1 MLALRVWSGC
11 LGPPSR
17 PRGGRCESEA
27 RARYPA
33 PLGAVIDVG
42 LVPCFL
48 KSQVGTPLPCLA
60 PAFQKLFLVP
70 VPVFLSKAI
79 RANAAHGQQD
89 MGVWVVALGVV
100 NHHVGH
106 HATLYEV
113 GTGKVP
119 H

>member
-1 MLALRVWSGC
+1 MWASCPAFLRAKLARRSHDLRQ
-11 LGPPSR
+11 PSR
-17 PRGGRCESEA
+17 SSFWFQSRCFWPKPSGPMPRM
-27 RARYPA
+27 
-33 PLGAVIDVG
+33 
-42 LVPCFL
+42 
-48 KSQVGTPLPCLA
+48 
-60 PAFQKLFLVP
+60 AFQKLFLVP
-70 VPVFLSKAI
+70 VPVFLAKAI